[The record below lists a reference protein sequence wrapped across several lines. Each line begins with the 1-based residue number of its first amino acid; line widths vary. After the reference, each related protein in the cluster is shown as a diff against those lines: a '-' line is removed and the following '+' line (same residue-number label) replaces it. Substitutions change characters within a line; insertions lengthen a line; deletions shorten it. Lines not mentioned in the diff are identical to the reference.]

1 MILKSSVQQ
10 TEWCSRGTGNVCFTP
25 FTALYLAHC
34 LILEKKK
41 KGNCLASHRI
51 LCYLLGIDNI
61 IAFKAAN
68 EPLDIMPIL
77 LILKGVIYED
87 EVQKLM
93 K

>member
-1 MILKSSVQQ
+1 MLYSIYCPVLGTLSD
-10 TEWCSRGTGNVCFTP
+10 SR
-25 FTALYLAHC
+25 
-34 LILEKKK
+34 KKK

-68 EPLDIMPIL
+68 EPLDIMPVL